1 MSLLRLLLAGALVL
15 AAILA
20 VTGWFVFVP
29 RAPAPSGP
37 HAVAR
42 LELALRDPAGG
53 AAAAP
58 VAVTVWHPRDLRT
71 AQPLILYS
79 PGWGAPRTQSSLQAA
94 NLASHGFVVV
104 ACDDIAANP
113 ATDPDRG
120 VSFELTSDAATA
132 ASIERAGRHA
142 AAQAGRLLAVLRALE
157 AGQGAGQAAALAGR
171 LDLARVG
178 VLGYSIGGASGLA
191 AALADRRIAAVV
203 NVDGGLFGPSATEIG
218 VANYFLI
225 SSREAFPT
233 DAELKS
239 PDAFTRNYAMIS
251 ALDIPR
257 NRRRMER
264 PGGYWV
270 QLPAAEHADLSDALF
285 QPSHATLFRPNTQRR
300 ALLSAVEAFEVA
312 FFMSTLKGE
321 TGPFAALLGRSD
333 QTVRWISPISPPPG
347 AASARQ

>member
-1 MSLLRLLLAGALVL
+1 MSLLRLLLGGVAVL
-15 AAILA
+15 AVVLA
-20 VTGWFVFVP
+20 VAGWFVFVP
-29 RAPAPSGP
+29 RAPLPSGP

-42 LELALRDPAGG
+42 LELTLRDATG
-53 AAAAP
+53 AP
-58 VAVTVWHPRDLRT
+58 IAVTVWHPRDLRS
-71 AQPLILYS
+71 AVPLVLYS
-79 PGWGAPRTQSSLQAA
+79 PGWGAARTQSSLQAE
-94 NLASHGFVVV
+94 NLASHGFVVA
-104 ACDDIAANP
+104 ACDDIAADP

-142 AAQAGRLLAVLRALE
+142 VAQAGRLLAVLRALE
-157 AGQGAGQAAALAGR
+157 AGQEAGQSPALAGR

-178 VLGYSIGGASGLA
+178 VLGYSIGGASALT
-191 AALADRRIAAVV
+191 AALADRRIVAVI
-203 NVDGGLFGPSATEIG
+203 NVDGGLFGPPAEEIG
-218 VANYFLI
+218 VASYFLI

-270 QLPAAEHADLSDALF
+270 QLPAAGHADLSDELF
-285 QPSHATLFRPNTQRR
+285 QPSQHTLLRTNARRR
-300 ALLSAVEAFEVA
+300 ALLSAIEDFEVA
-312 FFMSTLKGE
+312 FFTGILKGE
-321 TGPFAALLGRSD
+321 TAPFAALLGRSD
-333 QTVRWISPISPPPG
+333 QTVRWISPTLPPAG

>member
-1 MSLLRLLLAGALVL
+1 MSLLRLLLGGVLVL
-15 AAILA
+15 VAVLA

-29 RAPAPSGP
+29 RAPSPSGP

-42 LELALRDPAGG
+42 LELALRDSAAG
-53 AAAAP
+53 P
-58 VAVTVWHPRDLRT
+58 VAVTVWHPRDLAT
-71 AQPLILYS
+71 AVPLILYS

-104 ACDDIAANP
+104 ACDDIAADP

-142 AAQAGRLLAVLRALE
+142 IAQAGRLLSVLRALE
-157 AGQGAGQAAALAGR
+157 AGQAPALAGR

-191 AALADRRIAAVV
+191 AALNDRRIAAVV
-203 NVDGGLFGPSATEIG
+203 NVDGGLFGPSAEEIG

-233 DAELKS
+233 DAELRS

-270 QLPAAEHADLSDALF
+270 QVPAAEHADLSDELFQASHHALF
-285 QPSHATLFRPNTQRR
+285 RTNAQRHAV
-300 ALLSAVEAFEVA
+300 LSAIEAFEVA
-312 FFMSTLKGE
+312 FFTAALKGE
-321 TGPFAALLGRSD
+321 RGPFAALLGRSD
-333 QTVRWISPISPPPG
+333 QTVRWISPTAPPAG
-347 AASARQ
+347 AANARQ

>member
-1 MSLLRLLLAGALVL
+1 MSLLRLLVGGAAVLV
-15 AAILA
+15 AVLA
-20 VTGWFVFVP
+20 VTGWFVFAP
-29 RAPAPSGP
+29 RPPSPSGP

-42 LELALRDPAGG
+42 LELVLRDRAG
-53 AAAAP
+53 AP
-58 VAVTVWHPRDLRT
+58 IVVTVWHPRDLAT
-71 AQPLILYS
+71 AVPLILYS
-79 PGWGAPRTQSSLQAA
+79 PGWGALRTQSSLQAE

-104 ACDDIAANP
+104 ACDDIAADP

-132 ASIERAGRHA
+132 GSIERAGRHA
-142 AAQAGRLLAVLRALE
+142 VAQAERLLAVLRALE
-157 AGQGAGQAAALAGR
+157 AGQAAALAGR
-171 LDLARVG
+171 LDLARIG

-191 AALADRRIAAVV
+191 AALTDRRIAAVV
-203 NVDGGLFGPSATEIG
+203 NVDGGLFGPSAEEIG
-218 VANYFLI
+218 VAGYFLI

-233 DAELKS
+233 EAELRS

-285 QPSHATLFRPNTQRR
+285 QPSHATLFRPNAQRR

-321 TGPFAALLGRSD
+321 TAPFAALLGRSD
-333 QTVRWISPISPPPG
+333 QTVRWISPTVPPAG